1 MNWKLVHAVGLGAAL
16 LTASLLLSRVHPFGD
31 ASLFAGSR
39 SDASASTAELPAG
52 VRAVLMN
59 KCADCH
65 GRGLRPPLYG
75 HLAPASWIMERHVIR
90 ARAAFDVMS
99 WKQYPPDE
107 QEALRNQIALQ
118 ARTRR
123 MPPLQYVAIHRGA
136 RLTTSEIFLLED
148 WAARAAEPARPA
160 ASVAAGE
167 GDSARGKL
175 VFEKRCAGCH
185 ALATNREGPRLQDV
199 YGRNAAS
206 VSGFAYS
213 DALRKTHITWNDETL
228 SQWLSDPDA
237 MVPGNNMSFR
247 VIRPGERADVIRYL
261 RQQSGR

>member
-75 HLAPASWIMERHVIR
+75 HLAPASWIMERDVIC

-99 WKQYPPDE
+99 WKQYPPDQ

-123 MPPLQYVAIHRGA
+123 MPPLQYVAVHRGGRLPRLKSFSSRTGQHVLRSRRPPQLPWRPAKVIPPAANSCSRSDVPVVMRLRLTAKGRGSRMFTAGMPRPFPGSPTPMRSA
-136 RLTTSEIFLLED
+136 RLTL
-148 WAARAAEPARPA
+148 
-160 ASVAAGE
+160 
-167 GDSARGKL
+167 RGTTKG
-175 VFEKRCAGCH
+175 FR
-185 ALATNREGPRLQDV
+185 
-199 YGRNAAS
+199 
-206 VSGFAYS
+206 SG
-213 DALRKTHITWNDETL
+213 
-228 SQWLSDPDA
+228 
-237 MVPGNNMSFR
+237 
-247 VIRPGERADVIRYL
+247 
-261 RQQSGR
+261 